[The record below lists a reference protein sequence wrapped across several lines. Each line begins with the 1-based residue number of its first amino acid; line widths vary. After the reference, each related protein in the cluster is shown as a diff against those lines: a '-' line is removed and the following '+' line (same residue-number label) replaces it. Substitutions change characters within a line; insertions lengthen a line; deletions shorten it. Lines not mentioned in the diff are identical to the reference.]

1 MSAPLPVTATAMPAT
16 AIPATA
22 VPATAVPANAIPATA
37 VPATA
42 VPATGNPALA
52 HDPVQVDR
60 LRRRIEAFHAA
71 YCDTLDSGRLADWP
85 AYFIDDAFYRII
97 ARENRDL
104 GLPVGLVYCE
114 GNAMLRDR
122 AFAIQSTAMHA
133 PRYLRHFVSNIRID
147 AIEEDGA
154 LVRTRANF
162 LLFQVLM
169 DCPTATL
176 HLIGEYQDVF
186 RIDGADTMR
195 LASRDCVY
203 DNALV
208 DNALVYPV

>member
-1 MSAPLPVTATAMPAT
+1 MSAPLPVTATAIPLA

-22 VPATAVPANAIPATA
+22 IPATAVPANAIPATA

-169 DCPTATL
+169 DRPTATL
-176 HLIGEYQDVF
+176 HLIGEYQDVL